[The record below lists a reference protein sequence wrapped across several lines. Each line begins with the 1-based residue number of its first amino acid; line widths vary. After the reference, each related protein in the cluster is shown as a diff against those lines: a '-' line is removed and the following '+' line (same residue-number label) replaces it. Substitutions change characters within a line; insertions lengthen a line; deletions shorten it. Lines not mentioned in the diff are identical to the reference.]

1 MPPLTTGRWSLLP
14 SAAER
19 CVWACAHVWPVQGG
33 EVSFAK
39 REGCRVSGTGR
50 YISEH
55 FLFYKVLTLCINL
68 FNTKSTFVF
77 LLLPGP

>member
-39 REGCRVSGTGR
+39 REAAGLLEPVGTFQNTFCFTKSLLYVS
-50 YISEH
+50 
-55 FLFYKVLTLCINL
+55 NL